1 MNPEKVL
8 REKAIETIRFL
19 SADGVQAANS
29 GHPGL
34 PMGTAAI
41 AYTIWK
47 NHLKINP
54 SNPKWADRDRFVL
67 SGGHGSML
75 IYSLL
80 HLSGFDLP
88 LDELKNFRQWQ
99 SKTPGHP
106 EFGHT
111 VGVETTTGPLGQGFA
126 NGVGMAIAE
135 AKLAADFNKPGFE
148 IVDHYVY
155 AIVTDG
161 DLMEGL
167 TSEAASLAGHLKLG
181 KLIYLY
187 DDNGI
192 SIEGSTEIAFTED
205 RAARFEAYG
214 WHVQSVDNGNDVEAI
229 HAAIIAAKADDRPS
243 LIVCKT
249 TIGYGLPTKQG
260 TEAAHGAPPG
270 EEELA
275 KAKELAGWDPT
286 EKFYIPEDVAE
297 HFLEIKNAGEI
308 AEKEWDKKF
317 SQYHAK
323 FPSEAA
329 EFDRRMDGKLPAGW
343 KEGLPN
349 FSADQKGI
357 ASRSSS
363 GKVLNAISRTI
374 PELIGGSADLAP
386 SNNTWINDVEA
397 FQSDSHA
404 GRNIHFGVRENA
416 MGSIVNGITYHGGFI
431 PYGAT
436 FLVFSDYMRP
446 AVRLSALSKLHAIW
460 IFTHDS
466 IGVGEDGPTH
476 QPVEHIA
483 SLRAIPNLSV
493 IRPADAN
500 ETREAWISAMQNLD
514 TPTALILSRQNLPTF
529 DREQYASA
537 DQLHKGAY
545 VMADVGD
552 KKPEAILMASGSEV
566 SLIVDAAHVLAQEGI
581 ATRIV
586 SFPSWNLFEK
596 QSIGYQREV
605 LPLEIKPRLAVEA
618 AVSFGWKKWV
628 GDDGDVLAVDQYGA
642 SAPAARI
649 FSEYGFTVENVVN
662 RVKILL
668 GKG

>member
-1 MNPEKVL
+1 
-8 REKAIETIRFL
+8 
-19 SADGVQAANS
+19 
-29 GHPGL
+29 
-34 PMGTAAI
+34 
-41 AYTIWK
+41 
-47 NHLKINP
+47 
-54 SNPKWADRDRFVL
+54 
-67 SGGHGSML
+67 
-75 IYSLL
+75 
-80 HLSGFDLP
+80 
-88 LDELKNFRQWQ
+88 
-99 SKTPGHP
+99 
-106 EFGHT
+106 
-111 VGVETTTGPLGQGFA
+111 
-126 NGVGMAIAE
+126 
-135 AKLAADFNKPGFE
+135 
-148 IVDHYVY
+148 
-155 AIVTDG
+155 
-161 DLMEGL
+161 MEGL

-214 WHVQSVDNGNDVEAI
+214 WHVQSVDNGNDVDSI
-229 HAAIIAAKADDRPS
+229 NAAIIAAKADNRPS

-275 KAKELAGWDPT
+275 KAKELAGWDPA
-286 EKFYIPEDVAE
+286 EKFFIPEDVAE
-297 HFLEIKNAGEI
+297 HFLEIKSAGEI
-308 AEKEWDKKF
+308 AEKEWGKTF
-317 SQYHAK
+317 SQYHANY
-323 FPSEAA
+323 PSEAA

-343 KEGLPN
+343 KDGLPN

-363 GKVLNAISRTI
+363 GKVLNAISRSI

-386 SNNTWINDVEA
+386 SNNTWINDDEA
-397 FQSDSHA
+397 FQSDSHN

-446 AVRLSALSKLHAIW
+446 AVRLSALSKLHSIW

-500 ETREAWISAMQNLD
+500 ETREAWISAMQNLE

-545 VMADVGD
+545 VMADMGGG
-552 KKPEAILMASGSEV
+552 KPEAILMASGSEV
-566 SLIVDAAHVLAQEGI
+566 SLIVDAAHILAQEGI
-581 ATRIV
+581 TTRIV
-586 SFPSWNLFEK
+586 SFPSWDLFEK
-596 QSIGYQREV
+596 QSISYQHEV
-605 LPLEIKPRLAVEA
+605 LPPEIKPRLAVEA

-628 GDDGDVLAVDQYGA
+628 GDDGDTLSVDHYGA
-642 SAPAARI
+642 SAPASRI
-649 FSEYGFTVENVVN
+649 FTEFGFTVENVVN
-662 RVKILL
+662 RVKVLL